1 MRFLLKLFFFNLA
14 RRLWVRKR
22 AGLAIILLI
31 FVIPVAIWMIGRKLP
46 MPTFRGGYG
55 FIGINSGQDINHDN
69 LESKLRNFIDR
80 AISENGASV
89 VSVYYENLPGKEEF
103 VINGQEKFFPASM
116 LKLPM
121 MLAYF
126 KEAEVNLGIL
136 EKQIIF
142 NLELPKTNYYFK
154 PEKEIEKGKSYGVYE
169 LLNAMITKSDNNAG
183 NLLHV
188 FLGKEK
194 AEMVFRD
201 LNLPVPSPKDF
212 LTVKDY
218 SVFYRVLFEGS
229 YIDKEF
235 SENALHILK
244 NTDFKNGLA
253 AGIADDLPIAHK
265 FGELRGSNGQLNQL
279 HDCGIVYYPEKPYLI
294 CVMTKGSDFEKLA
307 EVIQGISLI
316 AYRQMNN

>member
-1 MRFLLKLFFFNLA
+1 MMRFLLKLFFFNLA

-154 PEKEIEKGKSYGVYE
+154 PE
-169 LLNAMITKSDNNAG
+169 
-183 NLLHV
+183 
-188 FLGKEK
+188 
-194 AEMVFRD
+194 
-201 LNLPVPSPKDF
+201 
-212 LTVKDY
+212 
-218 SVFYRVLFEGS
+218 
-229 YIDKEF
+229 
-235 SENALHILK
+235 
-244 NTDFKNGLA
+244 
-253 AGIADDLPIAHK
+253 
-265 FGELRGSNGQLNQL
+265 
-279 HDCGIVYYPEKPYLI
+279 
-294 CVMTKGSDFEKLA
+294 
-307 EVIQGISLI
+307 
-316 AYRQMNN
+316 